1 MTTPAPA
8 LPPVAADVV
17 AEAVEALSPR
27 LRKKL
32 DAAIEQY
39 AALPIA
45 AQGAEIRVACGED
58 AVVTFAPNASGA
70 ITQADQA
77 NCSCLLAP
85 RCLHRAA
92 LLSACPV
99 GDAAAPPPPDTE
111 TEATAAGAVGA
122 DADISA
128 RNEDPE
134 TQPAVQL
141 TTAQIAAAAGLWSAA
156 AALLAAGIPAAGA
169 VPQAELLRAAH
180 TARLAGLHRAEA
192 AALRVVS
199 GLREARAR
207 RAEHR
212 LADLSAALRD
222 LLLTA
227 ALLTAADP
235 DPALIGVARRPY
247 EPGGALRV
255 HGVCRE
261 PIISATGYAGVVTH
275 LIGDDGRWY
284 SAADVKP
291 GGPGRAQAAAAAPV
305 TIGTGSSG
313 AATLDHARLARGGLL
328 INGATV
334 SADGRLGSGKD
345 VRATPIRGL
354 PWSEGP
360 VAALLARSIAELAAE
375 RLAVARALGDEQDR
389 TEAAREL
396 VACDVEILGGQGDH
410 LLVRDLT
417 SGTLIRLVPADAHV
431 DLAHTTNLRQLAS
444 RPGMRV
450 RLVGRLDP
458 DRSATLRPL
467 GAGPVPDTE
476 ATLRLPD
483 DWLGHADL
491 GYDRLQGSHLP
502 PLSQCPEPE
511 PAGAPIDPAAD
522 SPLWRYRH
530 VVELAVA
537 GGRRAVGEYARRAD
551 RTGDALAPLRAAGFH
566 AGADLARRL
575 AAEADRRGRDVFGR
589 LADPDPDAYARAWLA
604 ASAHLAATE
613 RALILAS
620 WRPGD

>member
-1 MTTPAPA
+1 MSTPAPV
-8 LPPVAADVV
+8 LPPAAADVA

-39 AALPIA
+39 AALAITA
-45 AQGAEIRVACGED
+45 EGAGITVTCGED
-58 AVVTFAPNASGA
+58 AVVTLTPDESGA
-70 ITQADQA
+70 LTRAEQAH
-77 NCSCLLAP
+77 CSCLLAP

-99 GDAAAPPPPDTE
+99 ADTASAPDAATDSPAVPVDKSPDT
-111 TEATAAGAVGA
+111 
-122 DADISA
+122 S
-128 RNEDPE
+128 
-134 TQPAVQL
+134 PAVQPAPVEL
-141 TTAQIAAAAGLWSAA
+141 TAAQIAAAEALWSAA
-156 AALLAAGIPAAGA
+156 AAVLAAGIPSAGA

-199 GLREARAR
+199 GLRDARAR
-207 RAEHR
+207 RSEHR
-212 LADLSAALRD
+212 LADLASALRD
-222 LLLTA
+222 VLLTA
-227 ALLTAADP
+227 ALLAAADP

-255 HGVCRE
+255 RGVCRE

-275 LIGDDGRWY
+275 VIGDDGRWY

-291 GGPGRAQAAAAAPV
+291 GGPGRALAAATAPV
-305 TIGTGSSG
+305 TIGAGASG

-334 SADGRLGSGKD
+334 SADGRLGSGKG
-345 VRATPIRGL
+345 VRATPISGL
-354 PWSEGP
+354 PWFDGP
-360 VAALLARSIAELAAE
+360 VAAMLGRSIVNVAAE

-389 TEAAREL
+389 ADAAREL
-396 VACDVEILGGQGDH
+396 VACDVEILAGQSDH
-410 LLVRDLT
+410 LLVRDLV
-417 SGTLIRLVPADAHV
+417 SGTLIRLVAADAHA
-431 DLAHTTNLRQLAS
+431 DLAHTTNLRRLAS

-458 DRSATLRPL
+458 DRSATFRPL
-467 GAGPVPDTE
+467 GVGPAPGGE
-476 ATLRLPD
+476 ATLRLPE

-502 PLSQCPEPE
+502 PPAQCPPPE
-511 PAGAPIDPAAD
+511 PAGAPIDPTAD

-551 RTGDALAPLRAAGFH
+551 RTGSALAPLRTAGFH
-566 AGADLARRL
+566 AGADLARAL
-575 AAEADRRGRDVFGR
+575 AAEADRRDRDVFGR

-604 ASAHLAATE
+604 AAAHLAATE

-620 WRPGD
+620 WSPGN

>member
-1 MTTPAPA
+1 MSTPAPA
-8 LPPVAADVV
+8 FPPVAADVV
-17 AEAVEALSPR
+17 ADAVESLSPR

-39 AALPIA
+39 AALPITA
-45 AQGAEIRVACGED
+45 VGAGISVTCGED
-58 AVVTFAPNASGA
+58 AVVTVTPDASGA
-70 ITQADQA
+70 VTQAEQA
-77 NCSCLLAP
+77 QCSCLLAP

-92 LLSACPV
+92 LLSACPIA
-99 GDAAAPPPPDTE
+99 DAAPLPDIE
-111 TEATAAGAVGA
+111 TGTTAGAAGAA
-122 DADISA
+122 TPSA
-128 RNEDPE
+128 TVQQSPDTPS
-134 TQPAVQL
+134 TAQPTAFQL
-141 TTAQIAAAAGLWSAA
+141 TTVQISAAAGLWSAA
-156 AALLAAGIPAAGA
+156 AAVLAAGIPAAGA

-199 GLREARAR
+199 SLRDARAR

-212 LADLSAALRD
+212 LADLASALRD

-227 ALLTAADP
+227 ALLAAADA
-235 DPALIGVARRPY
+235 DPSLVGVARRPY

-284 SAADVKP
+284 RAADVKP
-291 GGPGRAQAAAAAPV
+291 GGPGRAQAAATAPV
-305 TIGTGSSG
+305 TIGAGSSG

-345 VRATPIRGL
+345 VRATPISGL

-360 VAALLARSIAELAAE
+360 VAALLARPIADVAAE

-389 TEAAREL
+389 TEAARDL
-396 VACDVEILGGQGDH
+396 VGCDVEILAGQGDH

-417 SGTLIRLVPADAHV
+417 SGTALRLAPADAHA
-431 DLAHTTNLRQLAS
+431 DLAHTSNLRQLAS

-450 RLVGRLDP
+450 RIVGRLDP

-467 GAGPVPDTE
+467 GVGPAPATE

-502 PLSQCPEPE
+502 PLT
-511 PAGAPIDPAAD
+511 
-522 SPLWRYRH
+522 R
-530 VVELAVA
+530 
-537 GGRRAVGEYARRAD
+537 
-551 RTGDALAPLRAAGFH
+551 
-566 AGADLARRL
+566 
-575 AAEADRRGRDVFGR
+575 
-589 LADPDPDAYARAWLA
+589 
-604 ASAHLAATE
+604 
-613 RALILAS
+613 
-620 WRPGD
+620 

>member
-1 MTTPAPA
+1 MSTPAPA
-8 LPPVAADVV
+8 LPPVAADVA

-39 AALPIA
+39 AALPIT
-45 AQGAEIRVACGED
+45 AEGTGISVACGED
-58 AVVTFAPNASGA
+58 AVVTLTPGESGA
-70 ITQADQA
+70 LTRAGHA
-77 NCSCLLAP
+77 HCSCLLAP

-99 GDAAAPPPPDTE
+99 ADAASGPDSE
-111 TEATAAGAVGA
+111 TATATDSSA
-122 DADISA
+122 DPAKQSTDVS
-128 RNEDPE
+128 
-134 TQPAVQL
+134 PAVQL
-141 TTAQIAAAAGLWSAA
+141 TAAQIAAAVGLWSAA
-156 AALLAAGIPAAGA
+156 AAVLAAGIPSAGA

-199 GLREARAR
+199 GLRDARAR

-212 LADLSAALRD
+212 LADLASALRD

-227 ALLTAADP
+227 ALLAAADP

-247 EPGGALRV
+247 ESGGALRV

-291 GGPGRAQAAAAAPV
+291 GSPGRALAAATAPV
-305 TIGTGSSG
+305 TIGAGASG

-334 SADGRLGSGKD
+334 SADGRLGSGKG
-345 VRATPIRGL
+345 VRATSISGL
-354 PWSEGP
+354 SWSEGP
-360 VAALLARSIAELAAE
+360 VAALLGRSIVDVAAE
-375 RLAVARALGDEQDR
+375 RLAVARALGDEQDQ
-389 TEAAREL
+389 TDAAREL
-396 VACDVEILGGQGDH
+396 VACDVEILAGQSDH
-410 LLVRDLT
+410 LLVRDLA
-417 SGTLIRLVPADAHV
+417 SGTLIRLVPADAHA

-450 RLVGRLDP
+450 RIVGRLDP

-467 GAGPVPDTE
+467 GVGPAPGSE
-476 ATLRLPD
+476 ATLRLPG

-502 PLSQCPEPE
+502 PPAQCPPPE
-511 PAGAPIDPAAD
+511 PTGAPIDPTAD

-551 RTGDALAPLRAAGFH
+551 HTGSALAPLRTAGFH
-566 AGADLARRL
+566 AGADLARQL
-575 AAEADRRGRDVFGR
+575 AAEADRRDRDVFGR

-604 ASAHLAATE
+604 AAAHLAATE

-620 WRPGD
+620 WSPGD